1 MKWKK
6 LILLFFLILITACA
20 VNTPLEEPNTEI
32 EQAEEEISGEE
43 LEDNYLVDHQLV
55 DREWILLSLD
65 GGQLIEGTNIIL
77 AFDESSFS
85 GFAGCNGYGGPY
97 ESEGDGKILFVEYS
111 SQAEGCIEPE
121 GVLDQEIKY
130 LKQLME
136 VDHYQV
142 DGGVLTLSVPGGEQE
157 LIYSLRE
164 PFEIDPELLNNSS
177 WQLLPSDDF
186 SLIEGTVIT
195 ISFLD
200 GKMQGAGGC
209 RNYQGE
215 YQAEGD
221 QARFPLTM
229 MIGEVCADQ
238 DLLIQEAKFT
248 TALELA
254 SHYQIVDDQ
263 LMLYL
268 VTGEE
273 LLFMRIE

>member
-6 LILLFFLILITACA
+6 IIPLFFLILISACA
-20 VNTPLEEPNTEI
+20 VNTPLEEPNSEN
-32 EQAEEEISGEE
+32 EQAQEEIAGEE
-43 LEDNYLVDHQLV
+43 LEENHFVDHQLV
-55 DREWILLSLD
+55 DREWILLSLNRE
-65 GGQLIEGTNIIL
+65 QLIEGTNIIL

-97 ESEGDGKILFVEYS
+97 ESEEDGKINFLEYS

-130 LKQLME
+130 LRQLMR

-142 DGGVLTLSVPGGEQE
+142 DGGVLTLSIPAGERE
-157 LIYSLRE
+157 LIYALRE
-164 PFEIDPELLNNSS
+164 PFEIDPGQLNNST

-186 SLIEGTVIT
+186 SLIEGSVIT
-195 ISFLD
+195 IYFLD
-200 GKMQGAGGC
+200 GKMQGSGGC

-229 MIGEVCADQ
+229 MIGEDCADQ

-273 LLFMRIE
+273 LLFVRID

>member
-1 MKWKK
+1 MKWIK
-6 LILLFFLILITACA
+6 LLLLFFLILITACA
-20 VNTPLEEPNTEI
+20 VNTPLEEPHSAI
-32 EQAEEEISGEE
+32 EQTEEEIGGGEIG
-43 LEDNYLVDHQLV
+43 DNHLVDHQLV

-65 GGQLIEGTNIIL
+65 GGQLIEETNIIL

-97 ESEGDGKILFVEYS
+97 ESEGDGKIIFVEYS

-130 LKQLME
+130 IKQLME

-142 DGGVLTLSVPGGEQE
+142 DGGVLTLSVPEGEQE
-157 LIYSLRE
+157 LIYALRE
-164 PFEIDPELLNNSS
+164 PFEIDPDLLNNST

-186 SLIEGTVIT
+186 SLIEGSVIT

-200 GKMQGAGGC
+200 GKMQGSGGC

-215 YQAEGD
+215 YQAERD

-229 MIGEVCADQ
+229 MIGEDCADQ

-273 LLFMRIE
+273 LLFMRID